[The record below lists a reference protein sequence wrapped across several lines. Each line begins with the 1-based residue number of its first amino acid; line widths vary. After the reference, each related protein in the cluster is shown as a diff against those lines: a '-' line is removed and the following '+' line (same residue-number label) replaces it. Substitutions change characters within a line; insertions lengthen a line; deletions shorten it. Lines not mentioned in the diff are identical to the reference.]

1 MQDLGLPPDDEGV
14 TEGFATLRDVLTIA
28 PFTKIIVVTGHGDQS
43 NALKAAMNASNA
55 AFGEAAHATEESFH
69 GAVRRTAARREA
81 ASAGAKPAQSA
92 KRLTVGEHA
101 DTDTVVDTGTT
112 GDSLGDILA
121 FGNPIFDAANVKQ
134 IGRDQGY
141 CVRTNVGES
150 WECNWT
156 VILDQGS
163 LVVEG
168 PFYDDLRDSRLAIT
182 GSTGDFRNA
191 RGEMTLHSRNAAG
204 TEFDFIYR
212 LTP

>member
-1 MQDLGLPPDDEGV
+1 MHRIKLLTLAAVVAIVLAVGV
-14 TEGFATLRDVLTIA
+14 VSI
-28 PFTKIIVVTGHGDQS
+28 S
-43 NALKAAMNASNA
+43 
-55 AFGEAAHATEESFH
+55 
-69 GAVRRTAARREA
+69 A
-81 ASAGAKPAQSA
+81 ASASDKSGRSSRQ
-92 KRLTVGEHA
+92 LTVVERA
-101 DTDTVVDTGTT
+101 ITDSVVDTGAA
-112 GDSLGDILA
+112 GDTRGDILA

-141 CVRTNVGES
+141 CIRTNLGES

-168 PFYDDLRDSRLAIT
+168 PFYDDLHDSQLAIT
-182 GSTGDFRNA
+182 GSTGDFRNV

-204 TEFDFIYR
+204 TEFDFIYH